1 MILKNLNL
9 KLKNIK
15 EKLQNFVDYLKIKVV
30 LNLMNFKKN
39 IIQYFTA
46 VDYKPYETKH
56 HRQ

>member
-30 LNLMNFKKN
+30 LNHINFKKN
-39 IIQYFTA
+39 NPVLHSSGLF
-46 VDYKPYETKH
+46 VFK
-56 HRQ
+56 